1 MKMQSDDVCALCW
14 CFSSSGQQIRGAC
27 AAAGG
32 GTILSRGTANSVDLT
47 HWPEEKLNL
56 ELFQE
61 TWNIEL
67 LLITLAAACCT
78 TDQS

>member
-1 MKMQSDDVCALCW
+1 VELAL
-14 CFSSSGQQIRGAC
+14 RP
-27 AAAGG
+27 AAAQY
-32 GTILSRGTANSVDLT
+32 LSRGTANSVDLT